1 MKAKC
6 FVIGIFLSLVG
17 CKEPKFNEADFI
29 GIWKSED
36 GANIV
41 INKDGTCILNELNK
55 SIVSIAK
62 SDDEKLT
69 TDGTWKLIDNVN
81 NGITGGINTGI
92 KITYNLVDREG
103 KGEIDFYISGQG
115 FSENKPPWDLF
126 IWDGDPDE
134 MIKYKFVKHV
144 AS

>member
-1 MKAKC
+1 MMKMKC
-6 FVIGIFLSLVG
+6 FMIGIFLSLVG

-29 GIWKSED
+29 GVWKAED
-36 GANIV
+36 GANIT
-41 INKDGTCILNELNK
+41 INQNGTCTLNGLNK

-81 NGITGGINTGI
+81 NGITGGISTGI
-92 KITYNLVDREG
+92 KVTYNLVDREG
-103 KGEIDFYISGQG
+103 KGGFEFYISGQG

-126 IWDGDPDE
+126 VWNGDPDE
-134 MIKYKFVKHV
+134 MTKYKFIKQ
-144 AS
+144 

>member
-1 MKAKC
+1 M
-6 FVIGIFLSLVG
+6 IGIFLSIVG

-29 GIWKSED
+29 GVWKAED
-36 GANIV
+36 GANIT
-41 INKDGTCILNELNK
+41 INQNGTCTLDGLNK

-69 TDGTWKLIDNVN
+69 TQGTWKLIDSVS
-81 NGITGGINTGI
+81 NGVTGGISTGI

-103 KGEIDFYISGQG
+103 KGGVDFYISGQG

-134 MIKYKFVKHV
+134 MIKYKFVKQ
-144 AS
+144 

>member
-1 MKAKC
+1 MKAKY
-6 FVIGIFLSLVG
+6 FIIVVFFSLIG

-29 GIWKSED
+29 GVWKSED

-41 INKDGTCILNELNK
+41 INKDGTCILNDLNK

-62 SDDEKLT
+62 NDDEKLT
-69 TDGTWKLIDNVN
+69 TNGTWRLIDCVN
-81 NGITGGINTGI
+81 NSVTRGINTGI

-115 FSENKPPWDLF
+115 LSEKKQPWDLF
-126 IWDGDPDE
+126 IWNGDPDE
-134 MIKYKFVKHV
+134 MIKYKFVKQ
-144 AS
+144 